1 MLCMNIVQSQ
11 PNLFQN
17 CLSCLDRKGW
27 IILYQRKQIAL
38 KVLINKYI
46 FIFIVVYVDSEARI
60 ITKLFFELLQEIK
73 D

>member
-11 PNLFQN
+11 ANLFQN
-17 CLSCLDRKGW
+17 CLSCLYRKDW

-38 KVLINKYI
+38 KVLVNKYI
-46 FIFIVVYVDSEARI
+46 FIFIIVYVDSEARI
-60 ITKLFFELLQEIK
+60 ITKLVFELLQEIK

>member
-17 CLSCLDRKGW
+17 CLSCLYRKGW

-38 KVLINKYI
+38 KVLVNKYI
-46 FIFIVVYVDSEARI
+46 FLLIVIYVDSEARI
-60 ITKLFFELLQEIK
+60 ITKIVFELLQKIK

>member
-17 CLSCLDRKGW
+17 CLSCLYRKGW

-38 KVLINKYI
+38 KVLVNKYI

-60 ITKLFFELLQEIK
+60 ITKLVFELLQEIK